1 MVWLITAVPLNWI
14 NFCGLFSK
22 ISEVLE
28 LLFHFTTK
36 MTTLCLTQSA
46 LFVVENVSFSYKI

>member
-1 MVWLITAVPLNWI
+1 MFQRVWLITAVSLNWI

-28 LLFHFTTK
+28 LLFHFTK
-36 MTTLCLTQSA
+36 MNALCLIQLA
-46 LFVVENVSFSYKI
+46 LFVVENVS